1 MRSFTLTSFW
11 DAYRHLPEHVQ
22 QQARESYRFFVS
34 DPRHPSLDF
43 KRVSQRRPVYSVR
56 VSIDYRALGVLDEG
70 EYGSGLVHIT
80 STTGFSSEY
89 SNVNDYG
96 LIFVR
101 VKLWMHWW
109 VIGKRLLRW
118 PLQSYCEPNW

>member
-22 QQARESYRFFVS
+22 RQARESYRFFVS
-34 DPRHPSLDF
+34 DPRHPSLGF

-70 EYGSGLVHIT
+70 DIVWFWIGPHHEY
-80 STTGFSSEY
+80 
-89 SNVNDYG
+89 D
-96 LIFVR
+96 
-101 VKLWMHWW
+101 
-109 VIGKRLLRW
+109 RLLKRM
-118 PLQSYCEPNW
+118 